1 MAEKLI
7 GILTGLLFCS
17 VKFGL
22 AFLPTIRLHRFNFL
36 ESVAFGI
43 TAGLLGNLVFIYA
56 GGVLDRIFDRM
67 GKRIRMG
74 RPPKTKKRFTRKNR
88 RLAAVKSRYGLLGI
102 ALLTPMFLSIP
113 VGAFLS
119 VRYFHN
125 KKKILLY
132 QMASVTIWT
141 LLLSAL
147 NLLF

>member
-7 GILTGLLFCS
+7 GLLTGLLFCS

-22 AFLPTIRLHRFNFL
+22 AFLPTIRLHHFNFL
-36 ESVAFGI
+36 ESVAFGL

-56 GGVLDRIFDRM
+56 GELLNRLFERIGNWLRK
-67 GKRIRMG
+67 GKSKKPR
-74 RPPKTKKRFTRKNR
+74 KRFTKNTR
-88 RLAAVKSRYGLLGI
+88 RLVAVKSRYGLLGI
-102 ALLTPMFLSIP
+102 ALLTPLFLSIP

-132 QMASVTIWT
+132 QMASITIWT
-141 LLLSAL
+141 LLISAA